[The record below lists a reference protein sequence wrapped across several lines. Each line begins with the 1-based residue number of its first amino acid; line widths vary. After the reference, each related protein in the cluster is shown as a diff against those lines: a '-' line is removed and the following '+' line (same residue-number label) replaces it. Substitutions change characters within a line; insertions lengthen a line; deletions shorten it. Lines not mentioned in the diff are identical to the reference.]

1 MKTTMGFVGRVAMV
15 AMVAFATVDQA
26 QSAVISQWSL
36 NNTTNGGL
44 LPGGSNNFGP
54 SPFAATSSDSNVT
67 VGGLTRG
74 SGVGT
79 TGTGAAGGWG
89 GVAWD
94 GNASLAA
101 AVTANDFVT
110 FTVKAN
116 AGFELSLTDIAAY
129 NVRRSGTG
137 PTTGQWQYSTDG
149 SSFTDIGSA
158 ITWGGVTTGAG
169 NPQALI
175 DLSGITALQSVP
187 DTTTVTF
194 RVVNWNASGS
204 GGTWYFNGAGST
216 ATEQFLTV
224 NGTVAVPEPST
235 LGLAGAGV
243 ALAGLRGLKRRRT
256 RSAALAG

>member
-15 AMVAFATVDQA
+15 AMVAFATVDQS

-44 LPGGSNNFGP
+44 TPGGTNIFGP

-79 TGTGAAGGWG
+79 TGATGAASGWG
-89 GVAWD
+89 GAAWN
-94 GNASLAA
+94 GNANLAA

-116 AGFELSLTDIAAY
+116 SGFELSLTDIAAY
-129 NVRRSGTG
+129 NVRRSSSG

-158 ITWGGVTTGAG
+158 ITWGGVTTNAG
-169 NPQALI
+169 NPQAL
-175 DLSGITALQSVP
+175 LSFEKAAYGLQ
-187 DTTTVTF
+187 
-194 RVVNWNASGS
+194 G
-204 GGTWYFNGAGST
+204 
-216 ATEQFLTV
+216 
-224 NGTVAVPEPST
+224 
-235 LGLAGAGV
+235 
-243 ALAGLRGLKRRRT
+243 
-256 RSAALAG
+256 